1 MSRLCYSLRLIQPAP
16 HTMNIDWLS
25 QHSGLIGIVT
35 AISVLALLFSIIAT
49 PWIVA
54 RLPED
59 YLLQREGALNR
70 HRALQFAIDALRTGL
85 GAILIVFGLI
95 MLVVP
100 GPGLLTLLVGLS
112 LARFPGKRKLLHRLA
127 SHESVFN
134 SLNWMRKRRDKR
146 PLRHPASID
155 QRKATLAS
163 ALRSAQK
170 LGESSPLKRLLQHD
184 DPAQANRL
192 NVYREYLFEAQQ
204 QTVTSAVRYLEK
216 LEQAKHSAQKD
227 RNWLNYIRDKASGQ
241 RLEHDQRALDKRQQ
255 IIIVEEQL
263 QDQTRSVAQLQLDQQ
278 RLQQL
283 MLELE
288 AKRRDGAGYF
298 ASLQGQL
305 DLPAVGELKARFGQT
320 KSVGKLKWDGWFIAA
335 QSGTP
340 VRAVADGE
348 VVYSNWLE
356 GFGMLVILD
365 HGDNYMTLYGGN
377 RDVMAQTGT
386 WVTAGSTIAQ
396 VGDSGGQNTSG
407 LYFEIRRNAR
417 ALDPEKWLKAA
428 SS

>member
-1 MSRLCYSLRLIQPAP
+1 M
-16 HTMNIDWLS
+16 
-25 QHSGLIGIVT
+25 
-35 AISVLALLFSIIAT
+35 
-49 PWIVA
+49 
-54 RLPED
+54 
-59 YLLQREGALNR
+59 
-70 HRALQFAIDALRTGL
+70 
-85 GAILIVFGLI
+85 
-95 MLVVP
+95 
-100 GPGLLTLLVGLS
+100 
-112 LARFPGKRKLLHRLA
+112 
-127 SHESVFN
+127 
-134 SLNWMRKRRDKR
+134 
-146 PLRHPASID
+146 
-155 QRKATLAS
+155 
-163 ALRSAQK
+163 
-170 LGESSPLKRLLQHD
+170 
-184 DPAQANRL
+184 
-192 NVYREYLFEAQQ
+192 YREYLFEAQQ

>member
-1 MSRLCYSLRLIQPAP
+1 MLFVAGLTLALPLLQLQPAQAQQAAGVDQLVEQIRQTDEQLLSLKNTIDRNTLLREELQEAFTQALQKRQERDERLSELSLR
-16 HTMNIDWLS
+16 IDDFDS
-25 QHSGLIGIVT
+25 RIVELE
-35 AISVLALLFSIIAT
+35 LAVSKA
-49 PWIVA
+49 
-54 RLPED
+54 
-59 YLLQREGALNR
+59 Q
-70 HRALQFAIDALRTGL
+70 
-85 GAILIVFGLI
+85 
-95 MLVVP
+95 
-100 GPGLLTLLVGLS
+100 
-112 LARFPGKRKLLHRLA
+112 
-127 SHESVFN
+127 
-134 SLNWMRKRRDKR
+134 
-146 PLRHPASID
+146 ASID

-365 HGDNYMTLYGGN
+365 HGDNYLTLYGGN